1 MKTEIAWEKPF
12 CKESLASPN
21 LAPPEE
27 NKLRKHER
35 DTERERERE
44 SERARERERARQR
57 DSETARE
64 RARAGERWIGYIDR
78 LE

>member
-12 CKESLASPN
+12 GKESLASPN

-35 DTERERERE
+35 DTERERERA
-44 SERARERERARQR
+44 SERERERE
-57 DSETARE
+57 SE
-64 RARAGERWIGYIDR
+64 RARAGERWIGYID
-78 LE
+78 

>member
-35 DTERERERE
+35 DTDRERERERE
-44 SERARERERARQR
+44 RAR
-57 DSETARE
+57 
-64 RARAGERWIGYIDR
+64 GE
-78 LE
+78 ENKTHPA